1 MVFGKIKRK
10 LQGKLAG
17 KFEIDEQILQ
27 EFCETN
33 AKRWN
38 VTAADTAKTDAA
50 KPDKGKAD
58 RGKKGCIFIG
68 LFMVEKWIP
77 WLQPKML
84 YSKGLEEKSGCKPIV
99 IDWEY
104 NEQLVRFY
112 ASYGIDYISL
122 KQEMFGDFAGCL
134 YGLCR
139 ALGFFL
145 FGGTGKKM
153 AAMNYKG
160 LEAGHFMFDT
170 VIRTNQEI
178 YTIRRARNKI
188 CVKKVW
194 TGFWTLHTLDK
205 LCRKYQP
212 EYYFFDDLVYD
223 EGMIATLLKAR
234 GAKVCKCELNGTQL
248 HPAMENGEIYWPD
261 FERQMLTDMIEGLSE
276 AERKEYRE
284 AADKLLSD
292 RFQAKNGD
300 VRDSKA
306 AFIGK
311 KEADREELEKK
322 MGLHKG
328 RKNVVVCCHTLSESA
343 HRCSE
348 QAYEDTYTWVEET
361 MKFVRDKNNA
371 NWIIKVHPI
380 AAMKYGEGG
389 VVEGLYEK
397 YKSDN
402 LFLFPDEYNSALVG
416 QLADAVITIYGTV
429 GCEYSCLGIPV
440 ILAGKAV
447 YSGFGYTVDAFTREE
462 YEKVLAGVQNVEP
475 LTEEQK
481 AMAKLVFTC
490 QNRRKEVEKDSFAM
504 KITEF
509 IWQMDSAYMAG
520 ESMRKLNGDALVYV
534 GKEVSAEELRQ
545 TDYYQGGLKAE

>member
-1 MVFGKIKRK
+1 MQRK
-10 LQGKLAG
+10 LVGR
-17 KFEIDEQILQ
+17 FEIDEQILN
-27 EFCETN
+27 EFCKNNE
-33 AKRWN
+33 KRWN
-38 VTAADTAKTDAA
+38 VRENEKDTRTGN
-50 KPDKGKAD
+50 KGY
-58 RGKKGCIFIG
+58 IFIG

-84 YSKGLEEKSGCKPIV
+84 YAKGLEEKHGCKPIV

-122 KQEMFGDFAGCL
+122 KKEMFCDFVGCF
-134 YGLCR
+134 YGLWR

-145 FGGTGKKM
+145 VGGTGKKM
-153 AAMNYKG
+153 SNMHYKG
-160 LEAGHFMFDT
+160 LELGHFMFDT

-178 YTIRRARNKI
+178 YTIRKARNKV
-188 CVKKVW
+188 CVKKIW
-194 TGFWTLHTLDK
+194 TGFWTLHALDK
-205 LCRKYQP
+205 LCNKYKP

-223 EGMIATLLKAR
+223 EGMIVTLLKNR
-234 GAKVCKCELNGTQL
+234 GAQICKCEMNGTQL
-248 HPAMENGEIYWPD
+248 HPTMEKGEIYWPD
-261 FERQMLTDMIEGLSE
+261 FDKQILTDTIRKLSGE
-276 AERKEYRE
+276 EKKECISAAER
-284 AADKLLSD
+284 LLSD

-311 KEADREELEKK
+311 KEADREELSKI
-322 MGLHKG
+322 MGLHPE

-343 HRCSE
+343 HRCSM

-361 MKFVRDKNNA
+361 MKFVRDKKNA

-416 QLADAVITIYGTV
+416 QLADVVITIYGTV
-429 GCEYSCLGIPV
+429 GGEYSCLGIPV
-440 ILAGKAV
+440 VLAGRAL
-447 YSGFGYTVDAFTREE
+447 YSEFGYTVDAFTKEK
-462 YEKVLAGVQNVEP
+462 YEQTLLNIQNLEP

-481 AMAKLVFTC
+481 NTAKLVFTC
-490 QNRRKEVEKDSFAM
+490 FNRRKEVEKDSFATKM
-504 KITEF
+504 TEV
-509 IWQMDSAYMAG
+509 IWKMDTAYMAG
-520 ESMRKLNGDALVYV
+520 ESLKKLNSEVLSYID
-534 GKEVSAEELRQ
+534 KEMSVEKLKQ
-545 TDYYQGGLKAE
+545 TDYYQGGCA

>member
-1 MVFGKIKRK
+1 MILGKIKQK
-10 LQGKLAG
+10 IQGKLAG
-17 KFEIDEQILQ
+17 KFEIDEQILNI
-27 EFCETN
+27 FCERN
-33 AKRWN
+33 AKRWK
-38 VTAADTAKTDAA
+38 VSGD
-50 KPDKGKAD
+50 GEKAEKD
-58 RGKKGCIFIG
+58 SKGCIFIG

-84 YSKGLEEKSGCKPIV
+84 YAKGLEERYGYKPIV

-112 ASYGIDYISL
+112 ASYGMDYVSL
-122 KQEMFGDFAGCL
+122 KQEMFGDFFGCL
-134 YGLCR
+134 YGICR

-153 AAMNYKG
+153 SEMKYKG
-160 LEAGHFMFDT
+160 LETGHFMFDT
-170 VIRTNQEI
+170 VIRTNQDI
-178 YTIRRARNKI
+178 YTVRKARNKVCI
-188 CVKKVW
+188 KKVW

-205 LCRKYQP
+205 LCRRYSPK
-212 EYYFFDDLVYD
+212 YYFFDDLVYD
-223 EGMIATLLKAR
+223 EGMIVTLLKNR
-234 GAKVCKCELNGTQL
+234 GAKICKCELNGTQL

-261 FERQMLTDMIEGLSE
+261 FERQILTDIIYSLSKE
-276 AERKEYRE
+276 EKKEYVAVAE
-284 AADKLLSD
+284 KLLSD

-311 KEADREELEKK
+311 KEADREELAEK
-322 MGLHKG
+322 MGLHRG

-361 MKFVRDKNNA
+361 MKFVRDKDNA

-389 VVEGLYEK
+389 VIEGLYEK

-416 QLADAVITIYGTV
+416 QLADVVITIYGTV

-440 ILAGKAV
+440 VLAGKAV
-447 YSGFGYTVDAFTREE
+447 YSGFGYTVDAFTKEK
-462 YEKVLAGVQNVEP
+462 YEQTLANIQNVEP

-481 AMAKLVFTC
+481 EKAKLIFTC
-490 QNRRKEVEKDSFAM
+490 QNRRKEVEKDSFATKM
-504 KITEF
+504 TEY
-509 IWQMDSAYMAG
+509 IWKMDTDYMAG
-520 ESMRKLNGDALVYV
+520 ESLKKLNGEALEYID
-534 GKEVSAEELRQ
+534 KEVAVEELLQ
-545 TDYYQGGLKAE
+545 TDYYKGGLEAE